1 MITEED
7 GRGKKIKCQVNKVAQ
22 IPGFSPYLPSLSRSK
37 IFAYWELQQIASL
50 WSVVCKGK

>member
-7 GRGKKIKCQVNKVAQ
+7 GRGKKFKCQVNKVAQ
-22 IPGFSPYLPSLSRSK
+22 IPGFSPYLPSSSRSK
-37 IFAYWELQQIASL
+37 IFAYLELQQIASL